1 MPVKTRTLKIIQL
14 LFYGVGR
21 PNIWPFELYQYQS
34 IQIFSGLGEEL
45 YQYYPMIQ
53 ISRGLGVELYQYPR
67 IQICRG
73 LGEDVNLAAD

>member
-45 YQYYPMIQ
+45 YKYQRIQ
-53 ISRGLGVELYQYPR
+53 IYRGLGEELYQYPR
-67 IQICRG
+67 IQISRG